1 MTQGIPIPVQGSERY
16 SFIDC
21 LRGFALLGVLLA
33 NMATHS
39 GYYFLSAEKQQSM
52 DTYAVDHV
60 VTWLIHFLID
70 GKFYSLF
77 SLLFGIGFAIQLQR
91 SSGGFATRFSMRL
104 FILFIFGLLH
114 AVFFY
119 VGDILTVYALTG
131 MFLLLF
137 RNVSNK
143 AMIVWI
149 VIMLILPVA
158 QYSYFWMEAKLAVNS
173 PSDEGRPAFFDQLIL
188 TNQTGSFPEIV
199 TNNIGGLIFGRYPDL
214 FFTGRFFRVF
224 AMFLLGFYVMRTV
237 HLNDLSR
244 HRTFLKKVLLYSS
257 IIGIPCNLVLAMMME
272 TNAYYGF
279 GDLGYVQ
286 PMVYAFGVPAL
297 GLVYASGLALLF
309 TKEKTNR
316 MVQFFAPVGQMA
328 LTNYLMQSVI
338 CCLIFMSYG
347 GGWYGQVGPIK
358 LIGIATTIYLGQ
370 ALFSHWWLKRYQFG
384 PMEWLWRTLT
394 YRRAQPMKLKLNPE
408 LTK

>member
-52 DTYAVDHV
+52 GTYTVDHV

-149 VIMLILPVA
+149 VIMLIMPVA
-158 QYSYFWMEAKLAVNS
+158 QYSYFWMDAKLAVNS

-358 LIGIATTIYLGQ
+358 LMGIATTIYLGQ